1 MKAKWGWMVAG
12 VLLFGVIGVLI
23 ASSEKRGDKSREV
36 PQIDLEEIKRFDFHP
51 AELREAE
58 TSTLTGLGRVSVFV
72 EALPADLEES
82 GLKEGD
88 FFALIFALIEELEGQ
103 IKKYGIAVLPRQT
116 TSADAVSP
124 ILAIIIYAK
133 TDINKEMY
141 TVGCSLSLKKI
152 VSVSGKKEKS
162 EEAIAWQKNRF
173 ASCQAGQVSDTVK
186 KCLADCLDAFG
197 REFSA
202 ANPKKDQS
210 ATQTADKNAGGQN
223 MLTGQIK
230 HITIEGGFYGIIG
243 DDGQKYDPVN
253 LANEFKKDGLRVRFA
268 VKEKEGVAGFHMW
281 GKIVEIVS
289 IEVAGKEAD
298 TAVTLQWLG
307 HASFRICHKDDV
319 VYIDPWKLK
328 EGANDATVVLVSHS
342 HSDHY
347 SPDDL
352 QKIWTA
358 NTKLISSADVVAKE
372 GKGEILKPGQTIEVA
387 GIKITGVAAYN
398 PAKQFHPRS
407 NNWLGFVIE
416 INSIRIYF
424 AGDTDIVDEMK
435 SLKNIDVALLP
446 VGGKYTM
453 DANEAAQA
461 VKFIKPKQAIPCHFG
476 EVVGGESDAMR
487 FAEAADC
494 DVLLVK
500 PGEIVMLK
508 E

>member
-1 MKAKWGWMVAG
+1 MKAKWGWIVAG
-12 VLLFGVIGVLI
+12 ATIFSVFSGAVAKADDG
-23 ASSEKRGDKSREV
+23 KN
-36 PQIDLEEIKRFDFHP
+36 
-51 AELREAE
+51 
-58 TSTLTGLGRVSVFV
+58 TLVRQTYGGERTSVFV
-72 EALPADLEES
+72 EALPADLKEG
-82 GLKEGD
+82 GLKEAD
-88 FFALIFALIEELEGQ
+88 IYTQVEQQ

-116 TSADAVSP
+116 ASTDADSP
-124 ILAIIIYAK
+124 MLAATIYAK
-133 TDINKEMY
+133 MDINKDIY
-141 TVGCSLSLKKI
+141 TVGCGLSLKKI
-152 VSVSGKKEKS
+152 VSVGGKTEKS

-173 ASCQAGQVSDTVK
+173 ASCQAGKVSDTVK
-186 KCLADCLDAFG
+186 KCLADCLDCFG
-197 REFSA
+197 RKFFA
-202 ANPKKDQS
+202 ANQKKG
-210 ATQTADKNAGGQN
+210 KNAGGQN

-230 HITIEGGFYGIIG
+230 HIIIEGGFYGIVG

-253 LANEFKKDGLRVRFA
+253 LANEFKKDELRVRFA

-289 IEVAGKEAD
+289 MEVAGREAD

-307 HASFRICHKDDV
+307 HAGFKICHKDDV

-342 HSDHY
+342 HFDHY

-352 QKIWTA
+352 QKIWSA
-358 NTKLISSADVVAKE
+358 NTKLIASSDVVAKE

-398 PAKQFHPRS
+398 PAKQFHPKS

-416 INSIRIYF
+416 IDSVRIYF
-424 AGDTDIVDEMK
+424 AGDTDTIDEMK

-461 VKFIKPKQAIPCHFG
+461 VKFIRPKQAIPCHFG
-476 EVVGGESDAMR
+476 EVAGGESDAMR

-494 DVLLVK
+494 DVLLIK
-500 PGEIVMLK
+500 PGEIVSLK

>member
-1 MKAKWGWMVAG
+1 MKAKWGWIAAGATIFLIFSGVVAKADDG
-12 VLLFGVIGVLI
+12 KNIL
-23 ASSEKRGDKSREV
+23 
-36 PQIDLEEIKRFDFHP
+36 
-51 AELREAE
+51 
-58 TSTLTGLGRVSVFV
+58 TSRVSVRVFV

-88 FFALIFALIEELEGQ
+88 FFALVEEQ
-103 IKKYGIAVLPRQT
+103 IKKYGIAVVPRQT
-116 TSADAVSP
+116 ASTDAVSP
-124 ILAIIIYAK
+124 ILAATIYAK
-133 TDINKEMY
+133 TDTNKEIY
-141 TVGCSLSLKKI
+141 AVGCGLSLKKI
-152 VSVSGKKEKS
+152 VSVSGKAEKS
-162 EEAIAWQKNRF
+162 EEAISWQKNRF
-173 ASCQAGQVSDTVK
+173 ATCRAGEISGTVK
-186 KCLADCLDAFG
+186 RCLAETLDAFVK
-197 REFSA
+197 EYTA
-202 ANPKKDQS
+202 ANQK
-210 ATQTADKNAGGQN
+210 AAGGQD

-230 HITIEGGFYGIIG
+230 HITIEGGFYGIVG

-253 LANEFKKDGLRVRFA
+253 LATEFKKDGLRVRFA
-268 VKEKEGVAGFHMW
+268 VKEKKGAMGFHMW

-298 TAVTLQWLG
+298 MTVTLQWLG
-307 HASFRICHKDDV
+307 HAGFKICHKDDV

-372 GKGEILKPGQTIEVA
+372 GKGEILKPGQTIKVA

-398 PAKQFHPRS
+398 PAKQFHPKS

-416 INSIRIYF
+416 IDSVRIYF
-424 AGDTDIVDEMK
+424 AGDTDIIDEMK

-476 EVVGGESDAMR
+476 EVAGGESDAMR
-487 FAEAADC
+487 FAETADC
-494 DVLLVK
+494 DVLLIR
-500 PGEIVMLK
+500 PGETITLG

>member
-1 MKAKWGWMVAG
+1 MKAKWGWIVAAATIISVFSG
-12 VLLFGVIGVLI
+12 AVAKADDGKNAL
-23 ASSEKRGDKSREV
+23 A
-36 PQIDLEEIKRFDFHP
+36 
-51 AELREAE
+51 
-58 TSTLTGLGRVSVFV
+58 GLWRVNVFV
-72 EALPADLEES
+72 EALPADLKES

-88 FFALIFALIEELEGQ
+88 FFALIEEQ
-103 IKKYGIAVLPRQT
+103 IKKYGIAVLPGQT
-116 TSADAVSP
+116 ASVDAVSP
-124 ILAIIIYAK
+124 MLAATIYAK
-133 TDINKEMY
+133 TDINKEIY

-152 VSVSGKKEKS
+152 VSVGGKTEKS
-162 EEAIAWQKNRF
+162 KEAIAWQKNRF
-173 ASCQAGQVSDTVK
+173 ASCQAGQVSETVK
-186 KCLADCLDAFG
+186 KCLADCLDCFG
-197 REFSA
+197 GEFFA
-202 ANPKKDQS
+202 ANQKKE
-210 ATQTADKNAGGQN
+210 KNAGGQN

-230 HITIEGGFYGIIG
+230 HITIEGGFYGIVG

-268 VKEKEGVAGFHMW
+268 VKEKEGVVGFHMW

-289 IEVAGKEAD
+289 MEIAVKEAD

-307 HASFRICHKDDV
+307 HAGFKICHKDDV

-328 EGANDATVVLVSHS
+328 EGANDATIVCVSHS
-342 HSDHY
+342 HHDHY

-352 QKIWTA
+352 KKIWTA

-387 GIKITGVAAYN
+387 GIKITGIPAYN
-398 PAKQFHPRS
+398 PAKQFHPKS

-416 INSIRIYF
+416 INSVRIYF
-424 AGDTDIVDEMK
+424 AGDTDTIDEMK
-435 SLKNIDVALLP
+435 LLKNIDVALLP

-461 VKFIKPKQAIPCHFG
+461 VKFIRPKRAIPCHFG

-487 FAEAADC
+487 FAQAADC
-494 DVLLVK
+494 DVLLIK
-500 PGEIVMLK
+500 PGEIVILK